1 MSARI
6 TRKRRAPLQDELRRI
21 VDSLPGLVWT
31 SLPDGY
37 IDFLNQRWCDYT
49 GLSLEKACGWGW
61 NAAICPEDLP
71 ALLDCW
77 RSILASGEPGEIEA
91 RMRRFDG
98 KHRWFL
104 CNARPSRDAS
114 GKIVRWYGTYTD
126 IEDRKVVEEA
136 LREGELRYRLILDNI
151 PGLVSTRAAT
161 GAPEFVNQKMLEF
174 FGQSLE
180 QLPDWSSLIHPD
192 DRERVVSLWRRSVE
206 TGQPYDVEHRARR
219 ADGVYRWIHARGQ
232 PLRDHEG
239 RIVRWCNMLTDVDDR
254 KRAEEALRESELQ
267 YRSIMDGI
275 PGLIQVVSAAGEV
288 EIVNRQALE
297 YFGKTLEEFKA
308 WETTGAL
315 HPDDLS
321 RVKAARSQSLET
333 GLPFDMEYRC
343 RRADGEYR
351 WFHSRALPLRDRE
364 GRILHWCVLLT
375 DIEDRKRS
383 EAALKR
389 NEEFLADAQRL
400 SSTGSFLWNLTTGE
414 IIFSEETYRIY
425 GMDPAVPVTFELIRA
440 RTHPDELTELKD
452 HIEQAQHGLD
462 LDFER
467 RLLMP
472 DRSVKYLHFICR
484 AVRDQEGQIEYIGA
498 VQDVTGRRRS
508 EDALGKVRSEL
519 AHVARVAALGA
530 LTASIAHEV
539 NQPLSGIITN
549 ASTCLRLL
557 ADDPP
562 NIDGARE
569 TARRTIRDGNRASDV
584 IARLHALFAKKGAVT
599 ESVDLNRAT
608 RELIALSSNEIQRE
622 RVIVQMDL
630 ADELPPVAGDS
641 VQLQQVV
648 LNLLMNALEAMRGV
662 DDRPRQLVIRTG
674 RDEGDRVRLSVQDVG
689 VGFDPQSVDRL
700 FDAFYTTKSDGMGIG
715 LSVSRSII
723 ESHRGRIW
731 AELNDG
737 PGATFSF
744 SIPRVSGPETA
755 SHRAGAN
762 QTSAPRDAEN
772 IMRNS

>member
-1 MSARI
+1 MSETVQKALDTTVNGEQSFRQI
-6 TRKRRAPLQDELRRI
+6 VDSMPAFAWCASPDGKLEYLNRRI
-21 VDSLPGLVWT
+21 VD
-31 SLPDGY
+31 
-37 IDFLNQRWCDYT
+37 YT
-49 GLSLEKACGWGW
+49 GERQENLVGFGWA
-61 NAAICPEDLP
+61 NVLHSEDVERTKTAWLHSVETGDP
-71 ALLDCW
+71 CVVDQ
-77 RSILASGEPGEIEA
+77 RV
-91 RMRRFDG
+91 RRFDNVY
-98 KHRWFL
+98 RWFRTVAQPL
-104 CNARPSRDAS
+104 RDDS
-114 GKIVRWYGTYTD
+114 GHVIRWYGVATD
-126 IEDRKVVEEA
+126 IEDWKRAEEA
-136 LREGELRYRLILDNI
+136 VRASEERLRLIVDNI
-151 PGLVSTRAAT
+151 PGLVGTRTAT
-161 GAPEFVNQKMLEF
+161 GGPEFVNRQMLEF

-180 QLPDWSSLIHPD
+180 ELPNWSSLIHPD

-232 PLRDHEG
+232 PLRDPEG

-254 KRAEEALRESELQ
+254 KRAEEALRESEFQ
-267 YRSIMDGI
+267 YRSMVDGI

-288 EIVNRQALE
+288 ELVNRQALE
-297 YFGKTLEEFKA
+297 YFGKTLEAFKA

-315 HPDDLS
+315 HPDDFP
-321 RVKAARSQSLET
+321 RVKAARLRSIET

-364 GRILHWCVLLT
+364 GRIVRWYVLLT
-375 DIEDRKRS
+375 DIEERKRS

-400 SSTGSFLWNLTTGE
+400 SSTGSFLWNLTAGE

-425 GMDPAVPVTFELIRA
+425 GMDPAVPVTFESIRA
-440 RTHPDELTELKD
+440 RTHPDELAELQE
-452 HIEQAQHGLD
+452 HIEQAQRGLD

-472 DRSVKYLHFICR
+472 DGSVKYLHYICR
-484 AVRDQEGQIEYIGA
+484 AVRDPQGQLVYIGA

-508 EDALGKVRSEL
+508 EDALGRVRSEL

-530 LTASIAHEV
+530 LAASIAHEV

-562 NIDGARE
+562 SIDGARE

-599 ESVDLNRAT
+599 ESVDLNKAT

-622 RVIVQMDL
+622 RVTVRMDL
-630 ADELPPVAGDS
+630 ADDLPPVAGDS

-662 DDRPRQLVIRTG
+662 DDRPRQLVIRTE
-674 RDEGDRVRLSVQDVG
+674 RDEGERVRLSVQDVG

-700 FDAFYTTKSDGMGIG
+700 FDAFYTTKGDGMGIG

-723 ESHRGRIW
+723 ESHHGRLW
-731 AELNDG
+731 AALNDG

-744 SIPRVSGPETA
+744 SIPRASGPETA

-762 QTSAPRDAEN
+762 QTPAQGTQRTP
-772 IMRNS
+772 

>member
-1 MSARI
+1 M
-6 TRKRRAPLQDELRRI
+6 QDDLRRV

-31 SLPDGY
+31 SLPDGHV
-37 IDFLNQRWCDYT
+37 DFLNQRWCDYT
-49 GLSLEKACGWGW
+49 GLSLDKACGWGW
-61 NAAICPEDLP
+61 NAAIYPEDLP
-71 ALLDCW
+71 ALLDYW
-77 RSILASGEPGEIEA
+77 RSILASGEPGEMEA

-104 CNARPSRDAS
+104 FRASPSRDAS
-114 GKIVRWYGTYTD
+114 GKVVRWYGTNTD
-126 IEDRKVVEEA
+126 IEARKVAEEA
-136 LREGELRYRLILDNI
+136 LREGELHFRLILDNI

-192 DRERVVSLWRRSVE
+192 DRERVVALWRRSVE

-232 PLRDHEG
+232 PLRDPEG

-254 KRAEEALRESELQ
+254 KRAEEALRESEFQ
-267 YRSIMDGI
+267 YRSMVDGI

-288 EIVNRQALE
+288 ELVNRQALE
-297 YFGKTLEEFKA
+297 YFGKTFEEFKA

-321 RVKAARSQSLET
+321 RVKAARSQSIKT
-333 GLPFDMEYRC
+333 GIPFDMEYRC
-343 RRADGEYR
+343 RRADGEFR

-364 GRILHWCVLLT
+364 GRIIRWYVLLT

-389 NEEFLADAQRL
+389 NEEFLADAQRV

-414 IIFSEETYRIY
+414 LFFSEEAYRIY
-425 GMDPAVPVTFELIRA
+425 GIDPAVPVTFELIRA
-440 RTHPDELTELKD
+440 RTYPDELAELKD
-452 HIEQAQHGLD
+452 HIEQAQRGLD

-472 DRSVKYLHFICR
+472 DGSVKYLHYICR
-484 AVRDQEGQIEYIGA
+484 AVRDQQGQLVYIGA

-530 LTASIAHEV
+530 LAASIAHEV

-599 ESVDLNRAT
+599 ESVDLNKAT

-622 RVIVQMDL
+622 RVTVRMDL
-630 ADELPPVAGDS
+630 ADDLPPVAGDS

-662 DDRPRQLVIRTG
+662 DDRPRQLVIRTA
-674 RDEGDRVRLSVQDVG
+674 RDEGERVRLSVQDVG

-700 FDAFYTTKSDGMGIG
+700 FDAFYTTKGDGMGIG

-723 ESHRGRIW
+723 ESHHGRLW
-731 AELNDG
+731 AALNDG

-762 QTSAPRDAEN
+762 QTPAQGTQRTP
-772 IMRNS
+772 

>member
-1 MSARI
+1 M
-6 TRKRRAPLQDELRRI
+6 QDELRRV

-37 IDFLNQRWCDYT
+37 VDFLNQRWCDYT

-61 NAAICPEDLP
+61 NAAIRPEDLP
-71 ALLDCW
+71 ALLDYW
-77 RSILASGEPGEIEA
+77 RSILASGEPGEFEA

-98 KHRWFL
+98 KYRWFL
-104 CNARPSRDAS
+104 FEARPSRDAS

-151 PGLVSTRAAT
+151 PGLVSTRGPT
-161 GAPEFVNQKMLEF
+161 GAPEFVNQQMLEF

-180 QLPDWSSLIHPD
+180 QLSDWSSLIHPD
-192 DRERVVSLWRRSVE
+192 DRERVVSQWRRSVE
-206 TGQPYDVEHRARR
+206 SGHPYDAEHRARR

-232 PLRDHEG
+232 PLRDRKG

-288 EIVNRQALE
+288 ELVNRQALE
-297 YFGKTLEEFKA
+297 YFGKKFEEFKA

-321 RVKAARSQSLET
+321 RVLAARSRSLET
-333 GLPFDMEYRC
+333 GLPFDIEYRC

-364 GRILHWCVLLT
+364 GRIIRWYVLLT

-383 EAALKR
+383 EVALKR
-389 NEEFLADAQRL
+389 NQEFLADAQRL
-400 SSTGSFLWNLTTGE
+400 SSTGSFWWSLTTGE

-440 RTHPDELTELKD
+440 RTHPDEVTELKE
-452 HIEQAQHGLD
+452 HIEQAQRGLD

-472 DRSVKYLHFICR
+472 DSSVKYLHYICR
-484 AVRDQEGQIEYIGA
+484 AVRDQQGQLVYIGA

-530 LTASIAHEV
+530 LAASIAHEV

-562 NIDGARE
+562 SIDGARE

-622 RVIVQMDL
+622 RVTVRMDL
-630 ADELPPVAGDS
+630 ADDLPPVAGDS

-662 DDRPRQLVIRTG
+662 DDRPRQLVIRTE
-674 RDEGDRVRLSVQDVG
+674 RDEGERVRLSVQDVG

-700 FDAFYTTKSDGMGIG
+700 FDAFYTTKGDGMGIG

-723 ESHRGRIW
+723 ESHHGRIW

-744 SIPRVSGPETA
+744 SVPRASGPVTA
-755 SHRAGAN
+755 SHGAGAN
-762 QTSAPRDAEN
+762 QTPARGTRRTS
-772 IMRNS
+772 

>member
-1 MSARI
+1 
-6 TRKRRAPLQDELRRI
+6 LQDELRRV

-37 IDFLNQRWCDYT
+37 VDFLNQRWCDYT
-49 GLSLEKACGWGW
+49 GLSLKKACGWGW

-104 CNARPSRDAS
+104 FEANPSRDAS

-161 GAPEFVNQKMLEF
+161 GAPEFVNRKMLEF

-180 QLPDWSSLIHPD
+180 QLADWSSLIHPD
-192 DRERVVSLWRRSVE
+192 DRERVVNLWRRSVE
-206 TGQPYDVEHRARR
+206 SGHPYDVEHRARR
-219 ADGVYRWIHARGQ
+219 ADGVFRWIHARGQ
-232 PLRDHEG
+232 PLRDREG

-254 KRAEEALRESELQ
+254 KRAEEALRESEFQ
-267 YRSIMDGI
+267 YRSMVDGI

-288 EIVNRQALE
+288 ELVNRQALE
-297 YFGKTLEEFKA
+297 YFGKTFEEFKA

-321 RVKAARSQSLET
+321 RVKAARSRSIET
-333 GLPFDMEYRC
+333 GIPFDMEYRC

-364 GRILHWCVLLT
+364 GRIIRWYVLLT

-383 EAALKR
+383 EAALKQ

-400 SSTGSFLWNLTTGE
+400 SSTGSFLWNLTAGE
-414 IIFSEETYRIY
+414 IIFSAETYRIY

-440 RTHPDELTELKD
+440 RTHPDELAELQD

-472 DRSVKYLHFICR
+472 DGSVKYLHYICR
-484 AVRDQEGQIEYIGA
+484 AVRNQQGQLEYVGA

-562 NIDGARE
+562 DIDGARE

-599 ESVDLNRAT
+599 ESVDLNKAT

-622 RVIVQMDL
+622 RVTVRMDL
-630 ADELPPVAGDS
+630 ADDLPPVAGDS

-662 DDRPRQLVIRTG
+662 DDRPRQLVIRTE
-674 RDEGDRVRLSVQDVG
+674 RDEGERVRLSVQDVG

-700 FDAFYTTKSDGMGIG
+700 FDAFYTTKGDGMGIG

-723 ESHRGRIW
+723 ESHHGRLW
-731 AELNDG
+731 AALNDG

-762 QTSAPRDAEN
+762 QTPGRGTQRAP
-772 IMRNS
+772 

>member
-6 TRKRRAPLQDELRRI
+6 TRKRHAPLQDDLRRV

-31 SLPDGY
+31 SLPDGHV
-37 IDFLNQRWCDYT
+37 DFLNQPWCDYT
-49 GLSLEKACGWGW
+49 GLSLDKACGWGW
-61 NAAICPEDLP
+61 NAAIYPEDLP
-71 ALLDCW
+71 ALLDYW
-77 RSILASGEPGEIEA
+77 RSILASGEPGEMEA

-104 CNARPSRDAS
+104 FRASPSRDAS
-114 GKIVRWYGTYTD
+114 GRVVRWYGTNTD
-126 IEDRKVVEEA
+126 IEARKVAEEA
-136 LREGELRYRLILDNI
+136 LREGELHFRLILDNI

-192 DRERVVSLWRRSVE
+192 DRERVVALWRRSVE

-232 PLRDHEG
+232 PLRDPEG

-254 KRAEEALRESELQ
+254 KRAEEALRESEFQ
-267 YRSIMDGI
+267 YRSMVDGI

-288 EIVNRQALE
+288 ELVNRQALE
-297 YFGKTLEEFKA
+297 YFGKTFEEFKA

-321 RVKAARSQSLET
+321 RVKAARSQSIKT
-333 GLPFDMEYRC
+333 GIPFDMEYRC
-343 RRADGEYR
+343 RRADGEFR

-364 GRILHWCVLLT
+364 GRIIRWYVLLT

-414 IIFSEETYRIY
+414 LFFSEEAYRIY
-425 GMDPAVPVTFELIRA
+425 GIDPAVPVTFELIRA
-440 RTHPDELTELKD
+440 RTYPDELAELKD
-452 HIEQAQHGLD
+452 HIEQAQRGLD

-472 DRSVKYLHFICR
+472 DGSVKYLHYICR
-484 AVRDQEGQIEYIGA
+484 AVRDQQGQLVYIGA

-530 LTASIAHEV
+530 LAASIAHEV

-599 ESVDLNRAT
+599 ESVDLNKAT

-622 RVIVQMDL
+622 RVTVRMDL
-630 ADELPPVAGDS
+630 ADDLPPVAGDS

-648 LNLLMNALEAMRGV
+648 LNLLMNALEAMRGI
-662 DDRPRQLVIRTG
+662 DDRPRQLVIRTE
-674 RDEGDRVRLSVQDVG
+674 RDEGERVRLSVQDVG

-700 FDAFYTTKSDGMGIG
+700 FDAFYTTKGDGMGIG

-723 ESHRGRIW
+723 ESHHGRLW
-731 AELNDG
+731 AALNDG

-762 QTSAPRDAEN
+762 QTPAQGTQRTP
-772 IMRNS
+772 

>member
-1 MSARI
+1 
-6 TRKRRAPLQDELRRI
+6 LQDEFRC
-21 VDSLPGLVWT
+21 VVNSLPGLVWT

-37 IDFLNQRWCDYT
+37 VDFLNQDWCDYT
-49 GLSLEKACGWGW
+49 GLSLEEACGWGW

-71 ALLDCW
+71 GLLDYW
-77 RSILASGEPGEIEA
+77 RSILASGEPGEVQA

-98 KHRWFL
+98 KYRWFL
-104 CNARPSRDAS
+104 FHAKPSRGAS
-114 GKIVRWYGTYTD
+114 GKIVRWYGTNTD
-126 IEDRKVVEEA
+126 IEDRKVAEEA
-136 LREGELRYRLILDNI
+136 LREGELHFRLIVDNI

-161 GAPEFVNQKMLEF
+161 GAPEFVNRQMLEF

-180 QLPDWSSLIHPD
+180 QLPNWSSLIHPD
-192 DRERVVSLWRRSVE
+192 DRERVVSLWRHSVE

-232 PLRDHEG
+232 PLRDPEG

-254 KRAEEALRESELQ
+254 KHVEEALRESELHF
-267 YRSIMDGI
+267 RLIVDRI
-275 PGLIQVVSAAGEV
+275 PGLIQVMSAAGEV
-288 EIVNRQALE
+288 ELVNRQALE

-308 WETTGAL
+308 WETNGAM
-315 HPDDLS
+315 HPDDLP
-321 RVKAARSQSLET
+321 RVKAARLRSIET
-333 GLPFDMEYRC
+333 GYPFDMEYRC
-343 RRADGEYR
+343 RRADGVYR
-351 WFHSRALPLRDRE
+351 WFHVRALPLRDTE
-364 GRILHWCVLLT
+364 GRIIHWYALQT

-389 NEEFLADAQRL
+389 SEEFLADAQRL

-425 GMDPAVPVTFELIRA
+425 GIDPGVPVTFELIGA
-440 RTHPDELTELKD
+440 RTHPEDLPELRE
-452 HIEQAQHGLD
+452 HIEQARLGLD

-472 DRSVKYLHFICR
+472 DRSVKHLHFICR
-484 AVRDQEGQIEYIGA
+484 AARNQAGQLEYIGA
-498 VQDVTGRRRS
+498 VQDVTERRLS

-519 AHVARVAALGA
+519 AHVARVATLGA

-549 ASTCLRLL
+549 ASTCLRML

-584 IARLHALFAKKGAVT
+584 IARLHALFAKKGTVT
-599 ESVDLNRAT
+599 ESVDLNKAT

-622 RVIVQMDL
+622 RVTVRMDL
-630 ADELPPVAGDS
+630 ADDLPPVAGDC

-662 DDRPRQLVIRTG
+662 DDRPRQLVIRTE
-674 RDEGDRVRLSVQDVG
+674 RDEGDRMRLSVQDVG
-689 VGFDPQSVDRL
+689 VGFHPQSADRL
-700 FDAFYTTKSDGMGIG
+700 FDAFYTTKDDGMGIG

-723 ESHRGRIW
+723 ESHRGRLW

-744 SIPRVSGPETA
+744 SIPRASAPVAT
-755 SHRAGAN
+755 SHRVGAN

-772 IMRNS
+772 VMRNS

>member
-6 TRKRRAPLQDELRRI
+6 TRKRHAPLQDDLRRV

-37 IDFLNQRWCDYT
+37 VDFLNQRWCDYT

-61 NAAICPEDLP
+61 NAAICPEYLP

-104 CNARPSRDAS
+104 FEARPSRDAS
-114 GKIVRWYGTYTD
+114 GKIVGWYGTYTD
-126 IEDRKVVEEA
+126 IGDRKVVEEA

-151 PGLVSTRAAT
+151 PGLVSTRGPT
-161 GAPEFVNQKMLEF
+161 GAPEFVNQQMLEF

-180 QLPDWSSLIHPD
+180 QLSDWSSLIHPD
-192 DRERVVSLWRRSVE
+192 DRERVVSQWRRSVE
-206 TGQPYDVEHRARR
+206 SGHPYDAEHRARR

-232 PLRDHEG
+232 PLRDRKG

-333 GLPFDMEYRC
+333 GLPFDMEYR
-343 RRADGEYR
+343 

-400 SSTGSFLWNLTTGE
+400 SSTGSFMWNLTAGE

-599 ESVDLNRAT
+599 ESVDLNKAT

-622 RVIVQMDL
+622 RVTVRMDL
-630 ADELPPVAGDS
+630 ADDLPPVAGDS

-662 DDRPRQLVIRTG
+662 DDRPRQLVIRTE
-674 RDEGDRVRLSVQDVG
+674 RDEGERVRLSVQDVG

-700 FDAFYTTKSDGMGIG
+700 FDAFYTTKGDGMGIG

-723 ESHRGRIW
+723 ESHHGRLW
-731 AELNDG
+731 AALNDG

-762 QTSAPRDAEN
+762 QTPAQGTQRTP
-772 IMRNS
+772 

>member
-6 TRKRRAPLQDELRRI
+6 TRKRHAPLQDDLRRV

-31 SLPDGY
+31 SLPDGHV
-37 IDFLNQRWCDYT
+37 DFLNQRWCDYT
-49 GLSLEKACGWGW
+49 GLSLDKACGWGW
-61 NAAICPEDLP
+61 NAAIYPEDLP
-71 ALLDCW
+71 ALLDYW
-77 RSILASGEPGEIEA
+77 RSILASGEPGEMEA

-104 CNARPSRDAS
+104 FRASPSRDAS
-114 GKIVRWYGTYTD
+114 GKVVRWYGTNTD
-126 IEDRKVVEEA
+126 IEARKVAEEA
-136 LREGELRYRLILDNI
+136 LREGELHFRLILDNI

-192 DRERVVSLWRRSVE
+192 DRERVVALWRRSVE

-232 PLRDHEG
+232 PLRDPEG

-254 KRAEEALRESELQ
+254 KRAEEALRESEFQ
-267 YRSIMDGI
+267 YRSMVDGI

-288 EIVNRQALE
+288 ELVNRQALE
-297 YFGKTLEEFKA
+297 YFGKTFEEFKA

-321 RVKAARSQSLET
+321 RVKAARSQSIKT
-333 GLPFDMEYRC
+333 GIPFDMEYRC
-343 RRADGEYR
+343 RRADGEFR

-364 GRILHWCVLLT
+364 GRIIRWYVLLT

-414 IIFSEETYRIY
+414 LFFSEEAYRIY
-425 GMDPAVPVTFELIRA
+425 GIDPAVPVTFELIRA
-440 RTHPDELTELKD
+440 RTYPDELAELKD
-452 HIEQAQHGLD
+452 HIEQAQRGLD

-472 DRSVKYLHFICR
+472 DGSVKYLHYICR
-484 AVRDQEGQIEYIGA
+484 AVRDQQGQLVYIGA

-530 LTASIAHEV
+530 LAASIAHEV

-599 ESVDLNRAT
+599 ESVDLNKAT

-622 RVIVQMDL
+622 RVTVRMDL
-630 ADELPPVAGDS
+630 ADDLPPVAGDS

-648 LNLLMNALEAMRGV
+648 LNLLMNALEAMRGI
-662 DDRPRQLVIRTG
+662 DDRPRQLVIRTE
-674 RDEGDRVRLSVQDVG
+674 RDEGERVRLSVQDVG

-700 FDAFYTTKSDGMGIG
+700 FDAFYTTKGDGMGIG

-723 ESHRGRIW
+723 ESHHGRLW
-731 AELNDG
+731 AALNDG

-744 SIPRVSGPETA
+744 SIPRVSAPETA

-762 QTSAPRDAEN
+762 QTPAQGTQRTP
-772 IMRNS
+772 

>member
-1 MSARI
+1 M
-6 TRKRRAPLQDELRRI
+6 QDDLRRV

-37 IDFLNQRWCDYT
+37 VDFLNQRWCDYT
-49 GLSLEKACGWGW
+49 GLSLDKARGWGW
-61 NAAICPEDLP
+61 NSAIYPEDLP
-71 ALLDCW
+71 ALLDYW
-77 RSILASGEPGEIEA
+77 RSILASGEPGEMEA

-104 CNARPSRDAS
+104 FRASPSRDAS
-114 GKIVRWYGTYTD
+114 GKVVRWYGTNTD
-126 IEDRKVVEEA
+126 IEERKVAEEA
-136 LREGELRYRLILDNI
+136 LREGELHFRLILDNI
-151 PGLVSTRAAT
+151 PGLVSTRAAR
-161 GAPEFVNQKMLEF
+161 GAPEFVNRKMLEF

-192 DRERVVSLWRRSVE
+192 DRERVVALWRRSVE

-219 ADGVYRWIHARGQ
+219 ADGVFRWIHARAQ
-232 PLRDHEG
+232 SLRDHEG
-239 RIVRWCNMLTDVDDR
+239 RIVRWCNMLTDIDDR
-254 KRAEEALRESELQ
+254 KRAEEALRESEFQ
-267 YRSIMDGI
+267 YRSMVDGI

-288 EIVNRQALE
+288 ELVNRQALE
-297 YFGKTLEEFKA
+297 YFGKTFEEFKA

-321 RVKAARSQSLET
+321 RVKAARSQSIKT
-333 GLPFDMEYRC
+333 GIPFDMEYRC
-343 RRADGEYR
+343 RRADGEFR

-364 GRILHWCVLLT
+364 GRIIRWYVLLT

-414 IIFSEETYRIY
+414 LFFSEEAYRIY
-425 GMDPAVPVTFELIRA
+425 GIDPAVPVTFELIRA
-440 RTHPDELTELKD
+440 RTYPDELTELKD
-452 HIEQAQHGLD
+452 HIEQAQRGLD

-472 DRSVKYLHFICR
+472 DGSVKYLHYICR
-484 AVRDQEGQIEYIGA
+484 AVRDQQGQLVYIGA

-530 LTASIAHEV
+530 LAASIAHEV

-562 NIDGARE
+562 SIDGARE

-622 RVIVQMDL
+622 RVTVRMDL
-630 ADELPPVAGDS
+630 ADDLPPVAGDS

-662 DDRPRQLVIRTG
+662 DDRPRQLVIRTE
-674 RDEGDRVRLSVQDVG
+674 RDEGERVRLSVQDVG

-700 FDAFYTTKSDGMGIG
+700 FDAFYTTKGDGMGIG

-723 ESHRGRIW
+723 ESHHGRLW
-731 AELNDG
+731 AALNDG

-762 QTSAPRDAEN
+762 QTPAQGTQRTP
-772 IMRNS
+772 

>member
-1 MSARI
+1 
-6 TRKRRAPLQDELRRI
+6 LQDDLRRV

-31 SLPDGY
+31 SLPDGHV
-37 IDFLNQRWCDYT
+37 DFLNQRWCDYT
-49 GLSLEKACGWGW
+49 GLSLDKACGWGW
-61 NAAICPEDLP
+61 NAAIYPEDLP
-71 ALLDCW
+71 ALLDYW
-77 RSILASGEPGEIEA
+77 RSILASGEPGEMEA

-104 CNARPSRDAS
+104 FRASPSRDAS
-114 GKIVRWYGTYTD
+114 GKVVRWYGTNTD
-126 IEDRKVVEEA
+126 IEARKVAEEA
-136 LREGELRYRLILDNI
+136 LREGELHFRLILDNI

-192 DRERVVSLWRRSVE
+192 DRERVVALWRRSVE

-232 PLRDHEG
+232 PLRDPEG

-254 KRAEEALRESELQ
+254 KRAEEALRESEFQ
-267 YRSIMDGI
+267 YRSMVDGI

-288 EIVNRQALE
+288 ELVNRQALE
-297 YFGKTLEEFKA
+297 YFGKTFEEFKA

-321 RVKAARSQSLET
+321 RVKAARSQSIKT
-333 GLPFDMEYRC
+333 GIPFDMEYRC
-343 RRADGEYR
+343 RRADGEFR

-364 GRILHWCVLLT
+364 GRIIRWYVLLT

-389 NEEFLADAQRL
+389 NEEFLADAQRV

-414 IIFSEETYRIY
+414 LFFSEEAYRIY
-425 GMDPAVPVTFELIRA
+425 GIDPAVPVTFELIRA
-440 RTHPDELTELKD
+440 RTYPDELAELKD
-452 HIEQAQHGLD
+452 HIEQAQRGLD

-472 DRSVKYLHFICR
+472 DGSVKYLHYICR
-484 AVRDQEGQIEYIGA
+484 AVRDQQGQLVYIGA

-530 LTASIAHEV
+530 LAASIAHEV

-599 ESVDLNRAT
+599 ESVDLNKAT

-622 RVIVQMDL
+622 RVTVRMDL
-630 ADELPPVAGDS
+630 ADDLPPVAGDS

-662 DDRPRQLVIRTG
+662 DDRPRQLVIRTA
-674 RDEGDRVRLSVQDVG
+674 RDEGERVRLSVQDVG

-700 FDAFYTTKSDGMGIG
+700 FDAFYTTKGDGMGIG

-723 ESHRGRIW
+723 ESHHGRLW
-731 AELNDG
+731 AALNDG

-762 QTSAPRDAEN
+762 QTPAQGTQRTP
-772 IMRNS
+772 

>member
-6 TRKRRAPLQDELRRI
+6 TRKRHAPLQDELRRV

-37 IDFLNQRWCDYT
+37 VDFLNQRWCDYT

-104 CNARPSRDAS
+104 FRASPSRDAS
-114 GKIVRWYGTYTD
+114 GKVVRWYGTNTD
-126 IEDRKVVEEA
+126 IEARKVAEEA
-136 LREGELRYRLILDNI
+136 LREGELHFRLILDNI

-180 QLPDWSSLIHPD
+180 QLPNWSSLIHPD

-232 PLRDHEG
+232 PLRDPEG

-254 KRAEEALRESELQ
+254 KRAEEALRESEFQ
-267 YRSIMDGI
+267 YRSVVDGI

-288 EIVNRQALE
+288 ELVNRQALE
-297 YFGKTLEEFKA
+297 YFGKTLEAFKA

-315 HPDDLS
+315 HRDASP
-321 RVKAARSQSLET
+321 RVKAGGVRSIET
-333 GLPFDMEYRC
+333 GLPFDMESRC

-364 GRILHWCVLLT
+364 GRIVRWYVLLT

-400 SSTGSFLWNLTTGE
+400 SSTGSFLWNITTGE
-414 IIFSEETYRIY
+414 LFFSEEAYRIY
-425 GMDPAVPVTFELIRA
+425 GIDPAVPVTFELIRA

-452 HIEQAQHGLD
+452 HIERAQRGLD

-472 DRSVKYLHFICR
+472 DGSIKHLHYTCR
-484 AVRDQEGQIEYIGA
+484 AVGDQQGQLEYVGA

-508 EDALGKVRSEL
+508 EDVLGKGRSEL

-530 LTASIAHEV
+530 LTASLPHEV
-539 NQPLSGIITN
+539 NQRLSGIMTN

-584 IARLHALFAKKGAVT
+584 IARLHALFGKKGPVN

-630 ADELPPVAGDS
+630 ADDLPPVAGDS

-648 LNLLMNALEAMRGV
+648 LNLLMNALEAMRGI

-715 LSVSRSII
+715 LSVGRPII
-723 ESHRGRIW
+723 QSLGGRLW
-731 AELNDG
+731 AALNDG

-744 SIPRVSGPETA
+744 SILRVSGPETA
-755 SHRAGAN
+755 S
-762 QTSAPRDAEN
+762 SV
-772 IMRNS
+772 

>member
-1 MSARI
+1 M
-6 TRKRRAPLQDELRRI
+6 QDELRRI

>member
-1 MSARI
+1 
-6 TRKRRAPLQDELRRI
+6 
-21 VDSLPGLVWT
+21 
-31 SLPDGY
+31 
-37 IDFLNQRWCDYT
+37 
-49 GLSLEKACGWGW
+49 
-61 NAAICPEDLP
+61 
-71 ALLDCW
+71 
-77 RSILASGEPGEIEA
+77 
-91 RMRRFDG
+91 
-98 KHRWFL
+98 
-104 CNARPSRDAS
+104 
-114 GKIVRWYGTYTD
+114 
-126 IEDRKVVEEA
+126 
-136 LREGELRYRLILDNI
+136 
-151 PGLVSTRAAT
+151 
-161 GAPEFVNQKMLEF
+161 
-174 FGQSLE
+174 
-180 QLPDWSSLIHPD
+180 
-192 DRERVVSLWRRSVE
+192 
-206 TGQPYDVEHRARR
+206 
-219 ADGVYRWIHARGQ
+219 
-232 PLRDHEG
+232 
-239 RIVRWCNMLTDVDDR
+239 MLTDVDAR

-267 YRSIMDGI
+267 YRSVVDGI
-275 PGLIQVVSAAGEV
+275 PGLVQVVSAAGEV

-297 YFGKTLEEFKA
+297 YFGKTLEAFKA

-315 HPDDLS
+315 HPDDFP
-321 RVKAARSQSLET
+321 RVKAARLRSIET

-364 GRILHWCVLLT
+364 GRIVRWYVLLT
-375 DIEDRKRS
+375 DIEERKRS

-400 SSTGSFLWNLTTGE
+400 SSTGSFLWNLTAGE

-425 GMDPAVPVTFELIRA
+425 GMDPAVPVTFESIRA
-440 RTHPDELTELKD
+440 RTHPDELAELQD

-472 DRSVKYLHFICR
+472 DGSVKYLHYICR
-484 AVRDQEGQIEYIGA
+484 AVRDPQGQLVYIGA

-530 LTASIAHEV
+530 LAASIAHEV

-562 NIDGARE
+562 SIDGARE

-599 ESVDLNRAT
+599 ESVDLNKAT

-622 RVIVQMDL
+622 RVTVRMDL
-630 ADELPPVAGDS
+630 ADDLPPVAGDS

-662 DDRPRQLVIRTG
+662 DDRPRQLVIRTE
-674 RDEGDRVRLSVQDVG
+674 RDEGERVRLSVQDVG

-700 FDAFYTTKSDGMGIG
+700 FDAFYTTKGDGMGIG

-723 ESHRGRIW
+723 ESHHGRLW
-731 AELNDG
+731 AALNDG

-762 QTSAPRDAEN
+762 QTPARGTQRAP
-772 IMRNS
+772 